1 MIVHITHYDCNELER
16 ERNTQS
22 LVSTPVNAIFGN
34 LMTTNPTRY
43 YSFALTLIVKRLWY
57 LEALYAIHDMQLYFY
72 LLNHN
77 FISYVMMCPT
87 FSPQKFL

>member
-43 YSFALTLIVKRLWY
+43 YSLALTLIVKRLWY
-57 LEALYAIHDMQLYFY
+57 LEALYAILLLSHHKNFY
-72 LLNHN
+72 KCFLQCLLL
-77 FISYVMMCPT
+77 
-87 FSPQKFL
+87 FLRLSSKLQA